1 MQINTLCLI
10 QFRAEPAEGLKIK
23 IWGAISNI
31 SFYGTGFAIFSKW
44 VEGTL
49 CRTEV
54 LHVHLLGIKYGVH
67 FYQILIV
74 FEVPSKG
81 CLEVAKNT

>member
-10 QFRAEPAEGLKIK
+10 QFRAEPAEVLKT
-23 IWGAISNI
+23 WGAISNI
-31 SFYGTGFAIFSKW
+31 SFYGVGFATFSKW
-44 VEGTL
+44 VDGTL
-49 CRTEV
+49 CQTEV
-54 LHVHLLGIKYGVH
+54 LHGQLLGIKFGVH
-67 FYQILIV
+67 FYLILIV